1 MGWRAMFVDYCPDI
15 LAKLDPLNPFK
26 NMWDQDVE
34 ARKRVEF
41 SMPAIRENYE
51 KYMEFYDKRY
61 LLTKE
66 K

>member
-1 MGWRAMFVDYCPDI
+1 MNLDVYKRQ
-15 LAKLDPLNPFK
+15 KLDPLNPFK

-51 KYMEFYDKRY
+51 KFMEFYDKRFRCV
-61 LLTKE
+61 
-66 K
+66 